1 MGHFK
6 DEDVRHQTQQRRRAE
21 GHFAGLHNIP
31 GLHNTSAVAQ
41 ADHLMPRHVAEVSH
55 AKT

>member
-6 DEDVRHQTQQRRRAE
+6 EEDVRHQTQQRRRAE